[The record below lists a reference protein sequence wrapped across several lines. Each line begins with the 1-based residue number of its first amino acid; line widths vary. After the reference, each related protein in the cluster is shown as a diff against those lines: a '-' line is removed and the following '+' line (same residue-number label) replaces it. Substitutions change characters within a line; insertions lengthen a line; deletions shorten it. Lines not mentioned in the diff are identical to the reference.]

1 MKKELGPAPLTIGG
15 WLILVGI
22 RLVGG
27 IINTSS
33 SIFKESNSQQSFL
46 ALIFSII
53 SVLLLIFTF
62 AVLAFLFKRHKAFP
76 VCYIVLE
83 SFFIVSNIITLNM
96 LLMTPAL
103 PAQPIFIYAVV
114 PIIIGALWIVYMLR
128 SERVKKTFVFSWNE
142 KPDQKL
148 VDKANGAASESI

>member
-1 MKKELGPAPLTIGG
+1 MKKDLGQAPLTLGG

-33 SIFKESNSQQSFL
+33 SIFKESNSQQNSL

-96 LLMTPAL
+96 LLITPAL
-103 PAQPIFIYAVV
+103 PTQPIFIYAVV
-114 PIIIGALWIVYMLR
+114 PFIIGALWIIYMLR

-142 KPDQKL
+142 KPVQRL
-148 VDKANGAASESI
+148 VDKANILMNKNI